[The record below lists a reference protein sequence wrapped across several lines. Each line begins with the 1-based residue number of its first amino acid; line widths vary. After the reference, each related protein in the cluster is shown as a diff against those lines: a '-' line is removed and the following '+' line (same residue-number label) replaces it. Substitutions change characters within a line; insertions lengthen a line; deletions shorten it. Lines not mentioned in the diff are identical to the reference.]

1 MMRHQASRQVRGFS
15 LIELLMA
22 IFILGIGL
30 VSIAALFPAGIVL
43 QQRGEDEFNG
53 PVVADWAMG
62 LLRDRLS
69 VDDFGSWWDFVAW
82 NGGYGNNNNVTGAQ
96 TLVRARLDADAE
108 EHPAAWLQP
117 ESWPWLRP
125 ALIADAGGGLDTM
138 VGAVDIFNATGSD
151 FDNLQSQA
159 TTVGEH
165 TAPTDGTAGYWQRFL
180 SFDPS
185 NGFDDHS
192 ELIGIPFNAE
202 RYPEGPPRVFIHRT
216 ERSWP
221 PGSASDSAPQYYW
234 DCAFRRIGRDRVQ
247 AAIFVY
253 RVKRESMTSPRW
265 QPQGVPLDNGA
276 VVPPVPYRL
285 SLADVAPPDYPG
297 WAAGLVG
304 NEDFFEPGGGPGQLA
319 GLPGLPQST
328 QDIDAL
334 ESGWQH
340 RGQWLLDQNGMV
352 HRVTAGRSAND
363 LDVPVVLSAPIPQP
377 SVAVAIDSNDEDGD
391 GEIED
396 MRRFSSARALPPS
409 VMMFASAG
417 QCGDWPNGV
426 IRDFAHNDRFDLG
439 TDDGGHCILD
449 RDLAAPQLDPWTG
462 QSSQSARFAE
472 DPPVVDTLW
481 YIPPVIEVNGFRY
494 ELEPIYVA
502 VEDL

>member
-1 MMRHQASRQVRGFS
+1 MIHGNRTSQRRGFS

-30 VSIAALFPAGIVL
+30 VSIAAPFPAGIVL

-69 VDDFGSWWDFVAW
+69 VEDFGSWWDFVAW
-82 NGGYGNNNNVTGAQ
+82 NGVYGPNNNITGAQ
-96 TLVRARLDADAE
+96 TLARERLDSDAAV
-108 EHPAAWLQP
+108 HPAAWLQP

-125 ALIADAGGGLDTM
+125 ALITEAGNGRASM

-151 FDNLQSQA
+151 FAGGNAQA

-165 TAPTDGTAGYWQRFL
+165 TAPTDGTAEYWQRFL

-185 NGFDDHS
+185 NGFDDDS
-192 ELIGIPFNAE
+192 ERVGIPFNTE
-202 RYPEGPPRVFIHRT
+202 RYPDGPPRVFIHRT
-216 ERSWP
+216 ERAWP
-221 PGSASDSAPQYYW
+221 PGTASDAAPQYYW

-265 QPQGVPLDNGA
+265 QPQGVPLADGS
-276 VVPPVPYRL
+276 VIPPVPYRL
-285 SLADVAPPDYPG
+285 SLPDVAPSEYPG

-304 NEDFFEPGGGPGQLA
+304 NEDLFLNGANDLF
-319 GLPGLPQST
+319 GLPGLPET
-328 QDIDAL
+328 TTDIDAL

-340 RGQWLLDQNGMV
+340 RGQWLLDQNGVV
-352 HRVTAGRSAND
+352 HRVIAGRSAND

-377 SVAVAIDSNDEDGD
+377 AVTVAIDRNDEDGD
-391 GEIED
+391 GVLDEA
-396 MRRFSSARALPPS
+396 RRFSAARALPPP
-409 VMMFASAG
+409 VMMSATRQG
-417 QCGDWPNGV
+417 EWPAGLM
-426 IRDFAHNDRFDLG
+426 RRYSDNDAAAPSLGPWTSGG
-439 TDDGGHCILD
+439 TD
-449 RDLAAPQLDPWTG
+449 
-462 QSSQSARFAE
+462 E

-481 YIPPVIEVNGFRY
+481 YIPPVIQVNGFRY
-494 ELEPIYVA
+494 ELEPIYVS